1 VDNPAKKD
9 GSSSGAGAKQAAL
22 TSGIAEHLMANRQ
35 LIHMLKPVGV
45 EEDMEKLRPWLR
57 NEESHRA
64 VLSIVGFG
72 GVGKTTIATALYRD
86 FSNGFGCRAS
96 VTVSQNYDEDQVLRD
111 ILGQIKPR
119 DRDEEQQ
126 DRNTAG
132 RPAEKNLTAG
142 TKAGLGKRL
151 VPLLSGRREQ
161 GGDDS
166 THRGGQLIEE
176 KPRDSKQEQQ
186 DRNTGTPAEKNLAA
200 GIKTGLAQRLVPLF
214 RGHSK
219 QGNDG
224 GTQWTQSKIENM
236 IRDQLIQELQLR
248 MKGKR
253 YL

>member
-1 VDNPAKKD
+1 
-9 GSSSGAGAKQAAL
+9 
-22 TSGIAEHLMANRQ
+22 MANRQ

-142 TKAGLGKRL
+142 TKAGLGSKVVMTAL
-151 VPLLSGRREQ
+151 IGVANLLKKSHGTASRSNKTATQEHLQRR
-161 GGDDS
+161 
-166 THRGGQLIEE
+166 T
-176 KPRDSKQEQQ
+176 
-186 DRNTGTPAEKNLAA
+186 
-200 GIKTGLAQRLVPLF
+200 
-214 RGHSK
+214 
-219 QGNDG
+219 
-224 GTQWTQSKIENM
+224 
-236 IRDQLIQELQLR
+236 
-248 MKGKR
+248 
-253 YL
+253 